1 MVWDF
6 SAPVEPFGVILPLA
20 SLALFLSETPFF
32 WMDLTFFLPPGDIF
46 TALIFKENIG
56 FWEATLGA
64 FLLDEEANASLFV
77 LDDIMESLL
86 LALDAF
92 LLASEAFLLA
102 SEALLLASDV
112 LLLVSEAL
120 LLASEAFLLEAEVF
134 LLASEALLLEAEALL
149 LASEA
154 FLLEAEAFLLVSEAF
169 LLESETLLLEAEA
182 FLLESEAFLLE
193 SETFLLEEEAS
204 LLEVEAFLFETEVP
218 LLETEAFFLEAEN
231 ATPFVSGPDD
241 IFITLTGTRF
251 PLTRRDAII
260 GFDLNAVT
268 LSVILFEGLIFFA
281 SIFGFADNILFGVFG
296 FFLLIVEEEDFFGFL
311 FLLDIEALLMSSSMS
326 LLISRCILLD
336 LDLNMLSF

>member
-1 MVWDF
+1 MLGQRLGVKKQIVLQLVPIDRK
-6 SAPVEPFGVILPLA
+6 SSQGLGFGTCAFKPSDKTGA
-20 SLALFLSETPFF
+20 
-32 WMDLTFFLPPGDIF
+32 FFL
-46 TALIFKENIG
+46 A
-56 FWEATLGA
+56 
-64 FLLDEEANASLFV
+64 EEANASVFV

-86 LALDAF
+86 LALDAFLLASEAF

-120 LLASEAFLLEAEVF
+120 LLASEAFLLEAEAF

-182 FLLESEAFLLE
+182 FLLESEVFLLE

-204 LLEVEAFLFETEVP
+204 LLEVEAFLFKTEVP

-260 GFDLNAVT
+260 GFDFNAVT

-281 SIFGFADNILFGVFG
+281 SFFGFEDNILFGVFG

-311 FLLDIEALLMSSSMS
+311 FFLDIEALLMSSSMS

-336 LDLNMLSF
+336 LDLTMFYVFNLLGIR